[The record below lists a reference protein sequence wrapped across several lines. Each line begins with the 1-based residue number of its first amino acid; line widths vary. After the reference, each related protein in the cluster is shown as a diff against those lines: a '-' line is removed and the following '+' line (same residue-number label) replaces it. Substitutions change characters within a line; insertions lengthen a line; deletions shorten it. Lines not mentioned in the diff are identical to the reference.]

1 MPRKNSLKKSRQHRA
16 KLAQNYLQKIL
27 EEPKNNS
34 EEFLKTVSKQL
45 WNISTRHRIGLPE
58 KFKDR
63 FCRKCKYLLYPGQ
76 NSRVR
81 IRSKVRFLT
90 CNECGITKR
99 KDFRR

>member
-34 EEFLKTVSKQL
+34 EEFLKTASKQL

-63 FCRKCKYLLYPGQ
+63 FCRKCKYSKYLY
-76 NSRVR
+76 V
-81 IRSKVRFLT
+81 
-90 CNECGITKR
+90 
-99 KDFRR
+99 